1 MNSGRGGEKADMA
14 YVLGIDLGTT
24 NSCAAI
30 LEAGEPVVIENVEG
44 GRTTP
49 SVVAYSCE
57 GEWLVGEVARRQAI
71 TNPRNTVFSAK
82 RFMGRKL
89 DDAAVRRSRAFVP
102 YEVVAGPNGDAYIR
116 IEGEGVA
123 PQQVSAV
130 ILHKLKADV
139 EARLGEEVSRAVIT
153 VPAYFDDAQR
163 QATKDAGRIAG
174 LDVLRIVNEPTAAA
188 LAYGLGRDA
197 DETIAVYD
205 LGGGTFDISIL
216 RLGEGIFEVKS
227 TNGNTHLGGDDLDAR
242 IIDWLADGFRQEH
255 GIDLRDDALA
265 LRRLKEEAER
275 AKIELSSLPRTRIS
289 LPFMAAGPAGPLHL
303 EAPLTRADLEELAAE
318 LIAATAGPCRQAMS
332 DAGVEPGDI
341 DGVIMVGGQT
351 RMPAVRA
358 LVRDLFGQEP
368 RTETNPDEAVAL
380 GAAIQGGVL
389 SGMVDDVVLLDVT
402 PLTLGVEIQGG
413 GVAPLLARNTPV
425 PTACSETF
433 TTAADGQDSVAIHVT
448 QGERPLARE
457 NRSLARFHLDGIP
470 PARRGAPKI
479 EVRFVLDANGILNVA
494 ARDHVTDRVQHVTVT
509 PSSGLSREETE
520 RMVEHAARYRE
531 RDRVRGQRIAVRNR
545 ADALLYDARHA
556 LQTTAM
562 DDRGAVRA
570 DAMDDRG
577 AVRADAMDDR
587 GAVRAD
593 ASEGEDAVE
602 ETRETLQ
609 WAVQALEAT
618 LVTDDDDQIR
628 ARMERVQRLLAAVR
642 GHVDAPA
649 TSRDGVLGMV
659 EPASA

>member
-1 MNSGRGGEKADMA
+1 MA

-24 NSCAAI
+24 NSCAAV
-30 LEAGEPVVIENVEG
+30 LEAGEPMVIENAEG

-57 GEWLVGEVARRQAI
+57 GEWLVGEVARRQAV
-71 TNPRNTVFSAK
+71 TNPKNTVFSAK

-89 DDAAVRRSRAFVP
+89 DDSAVRRSRALVP
-102 YEVVAGPNGDAYIR
+102 YEVVAGPNGDAYMR
-116 IEGEGVA
+116 LKGEEVA

-188 LAYGLGRDA
+188 LAYGFGRDA

-255 GIDLRDDALA
+255 GIDLRDDAMA

-275 AKIELSSLPRTRIS
+275 AKIELSSLPRTLIS
-289 LPFMAAGPAGPLHL
+289 LPFIAAGPEGPLHL
-303 EAPLTRADLEELAAE
+303 EAPLTSADLEKLVAE
-318 LIAATAGPCRQAMS
+318 IIASTDGPCRQAMS
-332 DAGVEPGDI
+332 DAGVKPEDI

-358 LVRDLFGQEP
+358 LVRDLFNQEP

-389 SGMVDDVVLLDVT
+389 SGVVDDVVLLDVT

-448 QGERPLARE
+448 QGERLLARE

-470 PARRGAPKI
+470 PARRGTPKI

-494 ARDHVTDRVQHVTVT
+494 ACDHATDRVQHVTVT

-531 RDRVRGQRIAVRNR
+531 RDRVRGQLIAVRNR
-545 ADALLYDARHA
+545 ADALLYDVRHA
-556 LQTTAM
+556 LRTTAM
-562 DDRGAVRA
+562 DDRGTVRA
-570 DAMDDRG
+570 DAT
-577 AVRADAMDDR
+577 
-587 GAVRAD
+587 
-593 ASEGEDAVE
+593 EGEDAVE
-602 ETRETLQ
+602 ETHEALQ

-618 LVTDDDDQIR
+618 LATDDDDQIR
-628 ARMERVQRLLAAVR
+628 TRMERVQRLLAAVC

-649 TSRDGVLGMV
+649 RSRDGDGALGMV